1 MPGERAAEF
10 SVFWSVLVPAVMA
23 AGSILITYL
32 LYRHFAARVDEEAR
46 DKS

>member
-1 MPGERAAEF
+1 MPAEQAAEF

-32 LYRHFAARVDEEAR
+32 LYRHFAARMDHESSG
-46 DKS
+46 KS